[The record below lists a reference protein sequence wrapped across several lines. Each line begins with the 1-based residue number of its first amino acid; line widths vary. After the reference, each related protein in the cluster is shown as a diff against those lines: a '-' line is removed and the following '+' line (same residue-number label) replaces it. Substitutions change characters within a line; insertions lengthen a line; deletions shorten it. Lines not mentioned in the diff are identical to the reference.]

1 MEVNK
6 INAPEPDKKLE
17 TKIVT
22 PELITYITDKIVRE
36 INPKQIIM
44 FGSRARGESKD
55 DSDIDLFV
63 VQDSSIPNKFVRR
76 KIERLM
82 WGRRFGLDLIV
93 LTPAEVDLNLND
105 NNPFFTKHIY
115 KYGRKLYERPTEL
128 APNNA

>member
-1 MEVNK
+1 MEINK

-82 WGRRFGLDLIV
+82 WG
-93 LTPAEVDLNLND
+93 A
-105 NNPFFTKHIY
+105 
-115 KYGRKLYERPTEL
+115 
-128 APNNA
+128 